1 MDMSDLEELEEEQ
14 PQPITTLSEEGDVSL
29 QVLAVT
35 ALTQLALQLAEQV
48 GEATPRPLTEAQLD
62 RAWQVMRAER
72 NTLMRLIG
80 RDLEWPPS

>member
-1 MDMSDLEELEEEQ
+1 MDMSNLEELGEEQ
-14 PQPITTLSEEGDVSL
+14 PQPLTTLSEEGEVSL

-35 ALTQLALQLAEQV
+35 ALTQLALQLAERA